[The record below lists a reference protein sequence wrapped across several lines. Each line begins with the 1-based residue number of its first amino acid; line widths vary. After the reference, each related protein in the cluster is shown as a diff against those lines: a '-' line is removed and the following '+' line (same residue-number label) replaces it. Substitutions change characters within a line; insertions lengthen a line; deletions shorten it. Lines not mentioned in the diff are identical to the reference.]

1 MEYAKNSHHEIK
13 INTQAGITAIEQ
25 ALAYC
30 EKQLR
35 HNCATKGNL
44 MEGIDALDIEDTY
57 FLKRKEDLDYRLS
70 KIYDKMMKT

>member
-1 MEYAKNSHHEIK
+1 
-13 INTQAGITAIEQ
+13 
-25 ALAYC
+25 
-30 EKQLR
+30 
-35 HNCATKGNL
+35 